1 MRQRLILAAV
11 AGCFFFSHCAKEAPS
26 GHHIQLLL
34 DWKAQ
39 MEHAGFF
46 VAKRTGY
53 YQAEGLT
60 VEILEG
66 NGAPTPAQR
75 VGTGTYRLGVS
86 SGSATVIARTK
97 GIPVVSLAVINQH
110 SPVVV
115 YSLRKNEIRGPA
127 DLPGRRIGVNLGGT
141 KHREF
146 QAFLKKVGIGE
157 RDLHLIGMTESSPAP
172 LLAGKVDA
180 MLGYTEDQPVSVE
193 LRGHEVNRIALSD
206 FGIDLYSTNIITNQ
220 HYLAEDPDVVRRF
233 LRASLKGW
241 QTAVAD
247 PEQALSAYMAA
258 RPESDPEFNRANF
271 EQLIPLLRSSETERR
286 GLGAQQAERWKETRN
301 VLFDLEMIDRKLDVA
316 EIFTDRFHPSLPE
329 LGVVD

>member
-1 MRQRLILAAV
+1 M
-11 AGCFFFSHCAKEAPS
+11 
-26 GHHIQLLL
+26 
-34 DWKAQ
+34 
-39 MEHAGFF
+39 
-46 VAKRTGY
+46 
-53 YQAEGLT
+53 
-60 VEILEG
+60 
-66 NGAPTPAQR
+66 
-75 VGTGTYRLGVS
+75 
-86 SGSATVIARTK
+86 
-97 GIPVVSLAVINQH
+97 
-110 SPVVV
+110 
-115 YSLRKNEIRGPA
+115 
-127 DLPGRRIGVNLGGT
+127 
-141 KHREF
+141 
-146 QAFLKKVGIGE
+146 
-157 RDLHLIGMTESSPAP
+157 
-172 LLAGKVDA
+172 
-180 MLGYTEDQPVSVE
+180 
-193 LRGHEVNRIALSD
+193 NRIVLSD